1 MRKALCSMLLVCAV
15 IPGAALAAR
24 APQRLEEPPPV
35 PVPSEL
41 TQDQARRAI
50 HAAVDKYGWVIDEES
65 PGHSRATLLLR
76 EHMVQV
82 DIAYETRLITINYLD
97 SQHMGFE
104 VNRNVRYIHPKYKKW
119 TRNLA
124 TEIGVQLAAAR
135 KPSAAKPASAR

>member
-1 MRKALCSMLLVCAV
+1 MRKALWGFLLFCA
-15 IPGAALAAR
+15 IAPHAALAAR
-24 APQRLEEPPPV
+24 AAQRLEEPPPV

-65 PGHSRATLLLR
+65 PGHSRATLILR

-82 DIAYETRLITINYLD
+82 DVAYETRLITISYLD
-97 SQHMGFE
+97 SRNMRFE
-104 VNRNVRYIHPKYKKW
+104 VDGNVRYIHPKYKKW

-124 TEIGVQLAAAR
+124 NEIGTQLAEAR
-135 KPSAAKPASAR
+135 KAKPKPASAR